1 VAATCLATDV
11 VGRTNTN
18 LVLGRLGAQG
28 FGAKWGELPQ
38 RFNPYPKRSP
48 ATYRLLDA
56 RLVYLVPVLIR
67 LACPAPRAD
76 RGQASPPVGVRF
88 ERGPF
93 EGRGLTECRGGR
105 VKLMVGEKS
114 ASLYDTKTCKEIG
127 APLTFPG
134 VFIQTNLPEIACW
147 AFSPDGK
154 LVAIGCRYDEGRK
167 VDNTRIGH
175 IRVWDTAT
183 GALVA
188 EKPGQTGPIRRLAFT
203 KDGWGVLFEADPYEI
218 DGP

>member
-1 VAATCLATDV
+1 M
-11 VGRTNTN
+11 
-18 LVLGRLGAQG
+18 
-28 FGAKWGELPQ
+28 
-38 RFNPYPKRSP
+38 
-48 ATYRLLDA
+48 YRLLDE
-56 RLVYLVPVLIR
+56 RLVYLAPVLVG

-76 RGQASPPVGVRF
+76 GGQASPPVGVRF

-93 EGRGLTECRGGR
+93 EGRGLTTCPGGR
-105 VKLMVGEKS
+105 VELKVGGKS
-114 ASLYDTKTCKEIG
+114 ASLYDTKTGKEIG

-134 VFIQTNLPEIACW
+134 QFIETDLPEIACW

-154 LVAIGCRYDEGRK
+154 LVAIGSRYDEGRK
-167 VDNTRIGH
+167 VDNTRVGH

-188 EKPGQTGPIRRLAFT
+188 DKPGQTGPIRRLAFT
-203 KDGWGVLFEADPYEI
+203 KDGRGVLFEADPYEI